1 MGIVKAL
8 VSISVIFLILFA
20 LAIWLLPGWVWIV
33 MLVLFIIFILVCIF
47 VPPVG
52 AAVVGAFGMAAE
64 AAGAAAES
72 GLLSRLFGAGASP
85 GSSGAPSGT
94 SGHLILPLIL
104 ITALGAAIYFVLN
117 KLGLN
122 TMTSGLVI
130 LLVILLGVWHKLNP
144 TGSAHALKAAA
155 ISAFGIMAMFLLST
169 LPGKS
174 HIFVSIF
181 IVFFLIGTLAIAGA
195 GTFLIV
201 LIIFAVTGTAVF
213 EFAPSLL
220 TSGTPLDL
228 AIKGQ
233 QKAWSDI
240 TSTASSFITG
250 AQKGVERQILVAP
263 TNH

>member
-122 TMTSGLVI
+122 TMTD
-130 LLVILLGVWHKLNP
+130 
-144 TGSAHALKAAA
+144 
-155 ISAFGIMAMFLLST
+155 LSFC
-169 LPGKS
+169 S
-174 HIFVSIF
+174 
-181 IVFFLIGTLAIAGA
+181 
-195 GTFLIV
+195 
-201 LIIFAVTGTAVF
+201 
-213 EFAPSLL
+213 
-220 TSGTPLDL
+220 
-228 AIKGQ
+228 
-233 QKAWSDI
+233 
-240 TSTASSFITG
+240 
-250 AQKGVERQILVAP
+250 
-263 TNH
+263 